1 LLRIDYCVF
10 FLQIPL
16 LYVLYTVSFGN
27 LCFAAFSGTKLVSLN
42 NNLDICFPAPVV
54 QSMCLF
60 VLRGEYGVQGI
71 FRKTY
76 LRSRSYLNYR
86 SSKVSVFLAKNLTS
100 FRGLYVLCALF
111 VLQASQ
117 ENEKLNSNL

>member
-1 LLRIDYCVF
+1 
-10 FLQIPL
+10 
-16 LYVLYTVSFGN
+16 
-27 LCFAAFSGTKLVSLN
+27 
-42 NNLDICFPAPVV
+42 
-54 QSMCLF
+54 
-60 VLRGEYGVQGI
+60 LRGEYGVQGI

-86 SSKVSVFLAKNLTS
+86 SSNVSVFLAKNLTS

-111 VLQASQ
+111 VLQQASQ